1 LKISIPEELDRI
13 RSEIRDITSDIIRK
27 VQRRNELS
35 KQIGAIKKKLN
46 FDVKDEKVE
55 QDIRTF
61 ISKLSNEI
69 GIDPDFAG
77 RLLNIL
83 LAESLRLQLTEQHD
97 STQFESHLA
106 VFMKAKK
113 LESSGKKII
122 HMEVGEPDYPPPES
136 VRKALSNVFES
147 RQYHYSE
154 TKGITKLR
162 TSIAQT
168 IGNHI
173 TTDKVIV
180 TPGGRFAVFVAIASL
195 LTAGDELICIEPAWP
210 AYRECAA
217 FVGSTTNILKTTLE
231 EDWNPNIR
239 KLESMINGN
248 TKMIALNYPNN
259 PTGRILNKSIME
271 KIVSLAKDH
280 RIYVLS
286 DEVYRDYVFTEF
298 TSVLEY
304 RYEKSI
310 VISSFSKGH
319 AMTGFRVGYA
329 IAEENLIDKMAKVQA
344 TALTSVAEPMQY
356 AALAAI
362 EDSSA
367 ENAKRIKRRL
377 EIISDKLREMSLR
390 FVRPDG
396 AMYVYPELGIGKS
409 DVEFVQKALDLGV
422 AVAPG
427 SGFGDCY
434 AQFIRISACQ
444 PDDQLEKGLELLKA
458 AMSSC

>member
-1 LKISIPEELDRI
+1 M
-13 RSEIRDITSDIIRK
+13 RK

-35 KQIGAIKKKLN
+35 KQIGAIKNKLRIN
-46 FDVKDEKVE
+46 VKDEKVE
-55 QDIRTF
+55 QDIRLS
-61 ISKLSNEI
+61 ISNLSDEI

-83 LAESLRLQLTEQHD
+83 LAESLRLQLNEKPD
-97 STQFESHLA
+97 PTQFESHLA

-113 LESSGKKII
+113 LEASGKKII
-122 HMEVGEPDYPPPES
+122 HMEVGEPDYPPPEN
-136 VRKALSNVFES
+136 VRKALSSVFEAK
-147 RQYHYSE
+147 QYHYSE
-154 TKGITKLR
+154 TKGIIKLR
-162 TSIAQT
+162 TSIAKKT
-168 IGNHI
+168 GNRV

-180 TPGGRFAVFVAIASL
+180 TPGGRFAVFAAIACL

-210 AYRECAA
+210 AYRESAA

-231 EDWNPNIR
+231 EEWNPDIK
-239 KLESMINGN
+239 KLENMISGN

-259 PTGRILNKSIME
+259 PTGRILNKNIME

-286 DEVYRDYVFTEF
+286 DEVYCDYVFNEF
-298 TSVLEY
+298 SSILEY
-304 RYEKSI
+304 GYEKSI

-329 IAEENLIDKMAKVQA
+329 IAEENIINKMAKVQA

-367 ENAKRIKRRL
+367 ENAKRIERRL
-377 EIISDKLREMSLR
+377 EIISKKLREMSLR
-390 FVRPDG
+390 FVKPDG
-396 AMYVYPELGIGKS
+396 GMYVYPKLGDGKR
-409 DVEFVQKALDLGV
+409 DVELVQKALDLGV

-434 AQFIRISACQ
+434 TQFIRISACQ
-444 PDDQLEKGLELLKA
+444 PDHQLEKGMNLLKT
-458 AMSSC
+458 AMSLC